1 LKNQKLENPDP
12 NFGCFLPHND
22 PILSSPKSMFWGGTF
37 STIFPK
43 NIRGFGSDIFGAK
56 KPDFSGFSP
65 KMVPGKIFGGKF
77 LDPFFWDQNPEKKLS
92 RDPILVEI
100 HEKHEKSLAVFG
112 LCFEKPKIRKS

>member
-43 NIRGFGSDIFGAK
+43 NIRGFGSDIFAPK
-56 KPDFSGFSP
+56 KVVFWEKCP
-65 KMVPGKIFGGKF
+65 KNYFWVPF
-77 LDPFFWDQNPEKKLS
+77 LGPQKYF
-92 RDPILVEI
+92 
-100 HEKHEKSLAVFG
+100 
-112 LCFEKPKIRKS
+112 

>member
-77 LDPFFWDQNPEKKLS
+77 LDPFFDKLFEVFWDLKNTLAFFKIAFS
-92 RDPILVEI
+92 
-100 HEKHEKSLAVFG
+100 KSLKNLFLSKNA
-112 LCFEKPKIRKS
+112 S